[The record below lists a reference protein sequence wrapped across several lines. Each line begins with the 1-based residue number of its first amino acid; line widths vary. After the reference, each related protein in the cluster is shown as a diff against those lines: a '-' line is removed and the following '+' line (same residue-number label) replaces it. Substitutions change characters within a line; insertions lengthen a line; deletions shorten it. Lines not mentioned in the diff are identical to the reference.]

1 MKERKVK
8 MHSEEMMKKVG
19 NELRK
24 IRTQREFTLDEL
36 ADRTG
41 VSKLTLGKIERGET
55 NPTLGVMWK
64 ITTGLNIPLTKLVS
78 VQPSVAVSKCGEG
91 FSLKGP
97 DEAWKVEFIFQNQ
110 IDSTIEMYRAFLSP
124 LATYCPEPHHK
135 GLIEVATVMEGRIE
149 MKIEEELYELKQ
161 FDSIKF
167 EGSHVH
173 SYKNLE
179 ERPAVLHLLL
189 KYEE

>member
-1 MKERKVK
+1 
-8 MHSEEMMKKVG
+8 MHTEEMIKKVG
-19 NELRK
+19 SELRK
-24 IRTQREFTLDEL
+24 IRVQNHLTLDEL
-36 ADRTG
+36 AEKTG

-78 VQPSVAVSKCGEG
+78 VEPSVSLSKCGEG

-97 DEAWKVEFIFQNQ
+97 DEAWKIEFMFQNQ
-110 IDSTIEMYRAFLSP
+110 MDSTIEMYRAFLAP
-124 LATYCPEPHHK
+124 LATYRPEPHHK
-135 GLIEVATVMEGRIE
+135 GLIEVATVMEGKIE

-167 EGSHVH
+167 EGSHTH

-179 ERPAVLHLLL
+179 ERPAVLHLLV
-189 KYEE
+189 KYEQ

>member
-1 MKERKVK
+1 MHTEEMIRKVG
-8 MHSEEMMKKVG
+8 S
-19 NELRK
+19 ELRK
-24 IRTQREFTLDEL
+24 IRVQNHLTLDEL
-36 ADRTG
+36 AEKTG

-78 VQPSVAVSKCGEG
+78 VEPSVSLSKCGEG

-97 DEAWKVEFIFQNQ
+97 DEAWKIEFMFQNQ
-110 IDSTIEMYRAFLSP
+110 MDSTIEMYRAFLAP
-124 LATYCPEPHHK
+124 LAKYRHEQNQK

>member
-78 VQPSVAVSKCGEG
+78 VEPSVAVSKCGEG

-97 DEAWKVEFIFQNQ
+97 DETWKVEFIFQNQ

-135 GLIEVATVMEGRIE
+135 GLIEVATVMEGKIE
-149 MKIEEELYELKQ
+149 IKIEEELYELKQ

>member
-1 MKERKVK
+1 MHTEEMIRKVG
-8 MHSEEMMKKVG
+8 S
-19 NELRK
+19 ELRK
-24 IRTQREFTLDEL
+24 IRVQNHLTLDEL
-36 ADRTG
+36 AEKTG

-78 VQPSVAVSKCGEG
+78 VEPSVSLSKCGEG

-97 DEAWKVEFIFQNQ
+97 DEAWKIEFMFQNQ
-110 IDSTIEMYRAFLSP
+110 MDSTIEMYRAFLAP
-124 LATYCPEPHHK
+124 LATYRPEPHHK

-149 MKIEEELYELKQ
+149 IKIEEEVYELKQ
-161 FDSIKF
+161 FDSVKF
-167 EGSHVH
+167 EGSHTH

-179 ERPAVLHLLL
+179 ERPAVLHLLV
-189 KYEE
+189 KYEQ

>member
-1 MKERKVK
+1 

-78 VQPSVAVSKCGEG
+78 VEPSVAVSKCGEG

-124 LATYCPEPHHK
+124 LATYYPEPHHK

-189 KYEE
+189 KYEADRKSVV

>member
-179 ERPAVLHLLL
+179 DRPAVLHLML

>member
-1 MKERKVK
+1 
-8 MHSEEMMKKVG
+8 MHTEEMIKKVG
-19 NELRK
+19 SELRK
-24 IRTQREFTLDEL
+24 IRVQNHLTLDEL
-36 ADRTG
+36 AEKTG

-78 VQPSVAVSKCGEG
+78 VEPSVSLSKCGEG

-97 DEAWKVEFIFQNQ
+97 DEAWKIEFMFQNQ
-110 IDSTIEMYRAFLSP
+110 MDSTIEMYRAFLTP

-135 GLIEVATVMEGRIE
+135 GLIEIATVMEGRIE
-149 MKIEEELYELKQ
+149 IKIEEELYELKQ

-179 ERPAVLHLLL
+179 DRPAVLHLLV
-189 KYEE
+189 KYEQ

>member
-78 VQPSVAVSKCGEG
+78 VEPSVAVSKCGEG

-97 DEAWKVEFIFQNQ
+97 DETWKVEFIFQNQ

-135 GLIEVATVMEGRIE
+135 GLIEVATVMEGKIE

>member
-1 MKERKVK
+1 
-8 MHSEEMMKKVG
+8 MHTEEMIKKVG
-19 NELRK
+19 SELRK
-24 IRTQREFTLDEL
+24 IRVQNHLTLDEL
-36 ADRTG
+36 AEKTG

-78 VQPSVAVSKCGEG
+78 VEPSVSLSKCGEG
-91 FSLKGP
+91 FSLRGP
-97 DEAWKVEFIFQNQ
+97 EEAWKIEFMFQNQ
-110 IDSTIEMYRAFLSP
+110 MDSTIEMYRAFLSP

-149 MKIEEELYELKQ
+149 IKIEEEVYELKQ
-161 FDSIKF
+161 FDSVKF
-167 EGSHVH
+167 EGSHTH

-179 ERPAVLHLLL
+179 KHPAVLHLLV
-189 KYEE
+189 KYEQ

>member
-1 MKERKVK
+1 
-8 MHSEEMMKKVG
+8 MHTEEMIKKVG
-19 NELRK
+19 SELRK
-24 IRTQREFTLDEL
+24 IRVQNHLTLDEL
-36 ADRTG
+36 AEKTG

-78 VQPSVAVSKCGEG
+78 VEPSVSLSKCGEG

-97 DEAWKVEFIFQNQ
+97 DQAWKIEFMFQHQ
-110 IDSTIEMYRAFLSP
+110 MDSTIEMYRAFLSP

-149 MKIEEELYELKQ
+149 IKIEEEVYELKQ
-161 FDSIKF
+161 FDSVKF
-167 EGSHVH
+167 EGSHTH

>member
-1 MKERKVK
+1 

-24 IRTQREFTLDEL
+24 MRTQREFTLDEL

-149 MKIEEELYELKQ
+149 MKIEEELYQLKQ

>member
-1 MKERKVK
+1 

-78 VQPSVAVSKCGEG
+78 VEPSDWTLYLSAEKVFSQRTGRSVESRIYFSKSNR
-91 FSLKGP
+91 F
-97 DEAWKVEFIFQNQ
+97 N
-110 IDSTIEMYRAFLSP
+110 Y
-124 LATYCPEPHHK
+124 
-135 GLIEVATVMEGRIE
+135 
-149 MKIEEELYELKQ
+149 
-161 FDSIKF
+161 
-167 EGSHVH
+167 
-173 SYKNLE
+173 
-179 ERPAVLHLLL
+179 
-189 KYEE
+189 

>member
-1 MKERKVK
+1 
-8 MHSEEMMKKVG
+8 MMKKVG

-78 VQPSVAVSKCGEG
+78 VEPSVAVSKCGEG

-110 IDSTIEMYRAFLSP
+110 IDST
-124 LATYCPEPHHK
+124 
-135 GLIEVATVMEGRIE
+135 
-149 MKIEEELYELKQ
+149 
-161 FDSIKF
+161 
-167 EGSHVH
+167 
-173 SYKNLE
+173 
-179 ERPAVLHLLL
+179 
-189 KYEE
+189 

>member
-78 VQPSVAVSKCGEG
+78 VEPSVAVSKCGEG

-97 DEAWKVEFIFQNQ
+97 DETWKVEFIFQNQ

-135 GLIEVATVMEGRIE
+135 GLIEVATVMEGKIE

-189 KYEE
+189 KYEA

>member
-1 MKERKVK
+1 
-8 MHSEEMMKKVG
+8 MHTEEMIKKVG
-19 NELRK
+19 SELRK
-24 IRTQREFTLDEL
+24 IRVQNHLTLDEL
-36 ADRTG
+36 AEKTG

-78 VQPSVAVSKCGEG
+78 VESSVSLSKCGEG

-97 DEAWKVEFIFQNQ
+97 DEAWKIEFMFQNQ
-110 IDSTIEMYRAFLSP
+110 MDSTIEMYRAFLSP

-179 ERPAVLHLLL
+179 DRPAVLYLLL